1 MKTIVVKI
9 DDFTHQKLK
18 HKVIDKK
25 MSLKDYM
32 KFLILNDLRKEKE
45 WLPPTKAANHSKHQ
59 PLRIDKYI
67 ISYPLWL
74 FKLE

>member
-1 MKTIVVKI
+1 MKTIVVII

-45 WLPPTKAANHSKHQ
+45 
-59 PLRIDKYI
+59 
-67 ISYPLWL
+67 
-74 FKLE
+74 